1 MTVPATLIRWLSLS
15 SMALVVGTLAL
26 DVLALPRDAP
36 ERALARARLRRWL
49 LLGVLALALAWGGE
63 LIVRAQT
70 MSGGDLATAIRAV
83 PTVLRRTHFG
93 AIWAARAGLI
103 VVLFAIAFVSTG
115 AARAIGVILAIGL
128 ALSTSLTGH
137 AADRGDVSVAVLV
150 DWAHVLAA
158 MTWAGGLLGLV
169 VAVLGTEP
177 TWSPPAL
184 AATLRRFSRL
194 AAFCLLL
201 VVLTGSY
208 TAWTQLSDI
217 SNFWTTA
224 YGRTLAVKLTLVLLL
239 VWLGATNRYV
249 LLPRV
254 MRQRPCG
261 RVARAFRLTRLVLGP
276 RVRMPRVPP
285 LAALSRSVRGEITL
299 ALVVF
304 GATAVL
310 GELTP
315 ARHAAHLASAGIS
328 PDGASTRVT
337 MQELHRGPGVP
348 PGWMFTP
355 PSGDAA
361 RGRAVFERHRCFD
374 CHPVSGER
382 FPVPSRPGPDLTGIG
397 DHHPPGYLAES
408 VLNPDAIVVDGPGYA
423 APDGSSTMPRYPEL
437 TLGELAD
444 LVAYLQRLGGEHHHT
459 SR

>member
-49 LLGVLALALAWGGE
+49 LLGVLALAVAWGGE
-63 LIVRAQT
+63 LVMRAQT

-115 AARAIGVILAIGL
+115 AARAIGFILAIGL

-158 MTWAGGLLGLV
+158 MTWA
-169 VAVLGTEP
+169 AEP

-208 TAWTQLSDI
+208 SAWTQLSDI

-249 LLPRV
+249 WLPRV

-276 RVRMPRVPP
+276 RARMPRVPP
-285 LAALSRSVRGEITL
+285 LAALSRSVRGEIAL
-299 ALVVF
+299 ALLVF

-315 ARHAAHLASAGIS
+315 ARHAAHIASAGMS
-328 PDGASTRVT
+328 PDGASPRVT

-374 CHPVSGER
+374 CHTVSGER

-408 VLNPDAIVVDGPGYA
+408 VLNPDAIVVTGRATPRPMARRRCPDTPSSPSESWPTSSHTCSASA
-423 APDGSSTMPRYPEL
+423 ASTITRRGDDWRM
-437 TLGELAD
+437 
-444 LVAYLQRLGGEHHHT
+444 